1 MSTPAKKSRLRWTLG
16 SAGLLVGTL
25 ALGLALTGRAADHR
39 DGPLFSNTP
48 ANGRAD
54 VNDIYVFRS
63 PADTSNTNFGNTV
76 IVATISPFPGVLTP
90 TSFDT
95 RLTFE
100 VNVIGTTPTNAALP
114 PDLKFQVTFARPTG
128 TAPFTQVATLK
139 LTTAAGTTSQT
150 YNYVSNQVIP
160 PASFANNVT
169 FPGDATATGKFIAGN
184 FDDPFFFDAQG
195 FGDFLANPAAKKF
208 PRPRPVN
215 PARPA
220 ARDAKNFFANANT
233 LAIVLEVP
241 TAKLTAN
248 NPPRIAVCM
257 DSKINGT
264 QVDRMGRPAINTAL
278 VPPVPRTDLSR
289 GDRRTAF
296 NQGSPGT
303 DVANF
308 RADLFAVLTNPNGIY
323 KRTQSD
329 AAALLDSALGP
340 TVLGP
345 ATGLLPDVLTVD
357 LSKQFSD
364 PTYQG
369 FPNGRR
375 LRDDVIDIEL
385 NLLTNGAVKTDNV
398 DDDNGTIITDG
409 VKGAAVMFPYIG
421 RPNTPPKGPNP

>member
-1 MSTPAKKSRLRWTLG
+1 LG
-16 SAGLLVGTL
+16 SAGLLVVTL

-39 DGPLFSNTP
+39 DGPIFANTP

-54 VNDIYVFRS
+54 VNDIYAFRA
-63 PADTSNTNFGNTV
+63 PADANNTNFGNTV
-76 IVATISPFPGVLTP
+76 LIGTISPFPGVLTP
-90 TSFDT
+90 TSFDP

-100 VNVIGTTPTNAALP
+100 INVIGKTPTNPSLP
-114 PDLKFQVTFARPTG
+114 PDVKFSVTFARPTG

-139 LTTAAGTTSQT
+139 VTNSAGTTSQT

-160 PASFANNVT
+160 PASFPNNVT
-169 FPGDATATGKFIAGN
+169 FPGDPAPTGKFIAGN

-195 FGDFLANPAAKKF
+195 VANFFANPSVNKL

-215 PARPA
+215 PARPGP
-220 ARDAKNFFANANT
+220 RDAKNFFGPNANT
-233 LAIVLEVP
+233 LAIALEVP
-241 TAKLTAN
+241 TAKLTPN
-248 NPPRIAVCM
+248 NPPQIAVCM
-257 DSKINGT
+257 ASRINGT

-296 NQGSPGT
+296 NQGTPGN

-308 RADLFAVLTNPNGIY
+308 RADLLFVLTNPNGIY
-323 KRTQSD
+323 KRTQAD

-345 ATGLLPDVLTVD
+345 ATGLLPDLLTVD
-357 LSKQFSD
+357 LSKQFTD

-375 LRDDVIDIEL
+375 LRDDVISLEL
-385 NLLTNGAVKTDNV
+385 NLLTNGAVKTQNV
-398 DDDNGTIITDG
+398 DDDNGTKITDG
-409 VKGAAVMFPYIG
+409 FKGAAVAFPYIG
-421 RPNTPPKGPNP
+421 RPNNPPGGPNP